1 MVAQFGGPAQFD
13 YGHRA
18 ALDTSE
24 MAVMSLSIRLA
35 MAAEDIGHLQS
46 RRHERNDQPGG
57 TTRCSAGRAGSS
69 WTG

>member
-46 RRHERNDQPGG
+46 RRHERND
-57 TTRCSAGRAGSS
+57 
-69 WTG
+69 